1 MEKAIHLNGRGGD
14 MQTRDSHPPLVI
26 LLHAKFYVDH
36 RFRSPNTA
44 SCLALLGPHKPEI
57 YFETVS
63 STYYLLH
70 TRPVIFMISH
80 QSHSVATT
88 CAPHTHHC
96 TAYMAS
102 YLTVLKCFSY
112 LRVHLKKISRN
123 KSAVG
128 VIQQLLLSNPKMC
141 RSL

>member
-1 MEKAIHLNGRGGD
+1 MVILDANKISLMEKAIHLNGRGGD

-36 RFRSPNTA
+36 TFRSPNTA

-80 QSHSVATT
+80 QAIAWRPPVH
-88 CAPHTHHC
+88 HTHTIVQHIWP
-96 TAYMAS
+96 
-102 YLTVLKCFSY
+102 
-112 LRVHLKKISRN
+112 HISQCLN
-123 KSAVG
+123 VFPIYAC
-128 VIQQLLLSNPKMC
+128 I
-141 RSL
+141 